1 MKKLIILLF
10 VLISVSVNAA
20 DYGKRFAIL
29 VEKRP
34 VSSQR
39 YIFTSD
45 FSGDNIKR
53 LWKEGYDIL
62 SVRYTRLGWLYVYE
76 KRKENLPQSYSYQPF
91 KDIEKK
97 TKEYYSSDKKLF
109 LSSIGLGVAYSRWLW
124 FALYEQHKDWSN
136 PVVEMVSY
144 KKLSKWAE
152 THLQEGLRITSCSW
166 KMGEC
171 AVAAHCGT
179 DIDKQ
184 LVCVYE
190 EPEAA
195 LSDIQQKWKEGW
207 RVGIIEC
214 SMQNKYVVVYNTYLT
229 PREGEQYVA
238 LCATKEDLNNF
249 LESRTGNGYYISYV
263 GGSFFSGPKDEE
275 GNSVG
280 LIEILSGVT
289 NTIGNISTKST
300 DNAGTGLQQGSGSAG
315 REDVGGNE
323 VKKQREWLT
332 CTVCLGSGKCRTCQG
347 TGKSK
352 AKDGKCHACKPVGSG
367 KCAGCKGRGGYYS
380 N

>member
-1 MKKLIILLF
+1 MKKLAILLF
-10 VLISVSVNAA
+10 VLISVSANAA
-20 DYGKRFAIL
+20 DFGKRFAIL

-45 FSGDNIKR
+45 FSIDEVKR
-53 LWKEGYDIL
+53 LWNEGNDIL

-76 KRKENLPQSYSYQPF
+76 KRKENLLQSCYYQSF
-91 KDIEKK
+91 NEVKKKVKEKLS
-97 TKEYYSSDKKLF
+97 ENKKSF
-109 LSSIGLGVAYSRWLW
+109 LSSIGLGVAYSRWQW
-124 FALYEQHKDWSN
+124 FSLYERHEDWSN

-144 KKLSKWAE
+144 KKLNKWAE
-152 THLQEGLRITSCSW
+152 AHSQEGLRITSCSW

-179 DIDKQ
+179 DIDTQ

-190 EPEAA
+190 EPDAVLA
-195 LSDIQQKWKEGW
+195 DIQQKWKEGW
-207 RVGIIEC
+207 RVGIIES
-214 SMQNKYVVVYNTYLT
+214 SMQNKYLVVYNTYLT

-238 LCATKEDLNNF
+238 LCATKEDLDNF
-249 LESRTGNGYYISYV
+249 LESRTGNGYNISYI
-263 GGSFFSGPKDEE
+263 GGSFFSTPKDK
-275 GNSVG
+275 GGDSAG
-280 LIEILSGVT
+280 LIEILSGLT
-289 NTIGNISTKST
+289 NTIGSISSKP
-300 DNAGTGLQQGSGSAG
+300 AGNVETGLQQGRGSTVI
-315 REDVGGNE
+315 ENSGGNE
-323 VKKQREWLT
+323 VKKRREWLT
-332 CTVCLGSGKCRTCQG
+332 CSVCIGSGKCRSCQG

-367 KCAGCKGRGGYYS
+367 KCAGCKGKGGFYG